1 MKSLIFTLV
10 LLSFVSHSIHSQ
22 KLINAVALENGATML
37 SIPRSE
43 VDVTEREVLKK
54 YSAGALFDQSTKPWS
69 AAYPQFP
76 ISFVIELAEEYNIQK
91 FEFDNRVEFYP
102 GIEPKNVRVEFST
115 ESKDSGFQI
124 IAEYTLVE
132 ESLNTFEISPAK
144 TRWIKLTI
152 LDNYGLEKRVQMAEF
167 KAFGVPGNKMTQTVD
182 ISGVWHTNWQDMTI
196 EQNGNT
202 FSGSYIYVS
211 DGHKYKGKVLNGKID
226 RNAIS
231 FIWDEKNARGHA
243 KLYLNQEGNQISGF
257 WHNEFVSTDFNL
269 WTMHRTLEE
278 SKPIEYSEV
287 IAPIAIIEE
296 KPEPVVEEK
305 PEIIQEPV
313 VAAIEEPE
321 VITAP
326 VIAQPVVVATPP
338 EVKGPPKIGNKE
350 LTEIKAGEAITM
362 ESIIF
367 ALGTATVQPES
378 FEELDILYEYLKD
391 NKDALVKIKGH
402 TDKIGDPSK
411 NIMLSQARANAV
423 RTYLIK
429 KGIDK
434 NRIKAEGMGDTET
447 ICPSP
452 CDQNRRV
459 DFVLLE

>member
-1 MKSLIFTLV
+1 MKSGAIAITLIM
-10 LLSFVSHSIHSQ
+10 SILEMGFAQ
-22 KLINAVALENGATML
+22 KSINMVALENGATMMI
-37 SIPRSE
+37 IPPSRVE
-43 VDVTEREVLKK
+43 VTERKELAK
-54 YSAGALFDQSTKPWS
+54 YSAGALFDQTSNVWS
-69 AAYPQFP
+69 SQGMNFP
-76 ISFVIELAEEYNIQK
+76 FIFVIELSEESNIQK
-91 FEFDNRVEFYP
+91 LEFDNQCEFYP
-102 GIEPKNVRVEFST
+102 GIETKKVRVEFST
-115 ESKDSGFQI
+115 VGKDDGFELVDDFILEKAINNKFI
-124 IAEYTLVE
+124 IT
-132 ESLNTFEISPAK
+132 PQK
-144 TRWIKLTI
+144 TRWIKLTV
-152 LDNYGLEKRVQMAEF
+152 LENYGNPKFTQLAEF
-167 KAFGVPGNKMTQTVD
+167 KAIGVPGNRIGKTINID
-182 ISGVWHTNWQDMTI
+182 GLWHTNWQDMTF
-196 EQNGNT
+196 EQTGNT
-202 FSGSYIYVS
+202 FTGNYVYTS
-211 DGHKYKGKVLNGKID
+211 EGHKYKGKVKDGVID
-226 RNAIS
+226 RNLLS
-231 FIWDEKNARGHA
+231 FKWDEKNASGTA
-243 KLYLNQEGNQISGF
+243 NLFLNQEGNKISGF
-257 WHNEFVSTDFNL
+257 WRNADNPRDFNV
-269 WTMHRTLEE
+269 WTMFRTVEE
-278 SKPIEYSEV
+278 SKPIEYSEA
-287 IAPIAIIEE
+287 IEPIAFIEE
-296 KPEPVVEEK
+296 EPVAIVEEK
-305 PEIIQEPV
+305 PEIIEKPV

-378 FEELDILYEYLKD
+378 FEELDILYEYMKD